1 MLAAYVA
8 VTVVA
13 AAACAYAAM
22 LNFTRSP
29 SVAEI
34 AGRLRVPVS
43 WMVRLGFLLAAGSIG
58 LVTGFAVPVLG
69 TAAACGLVL
78 YFVCAAGA
86 HIRARDTRFLNWV
99 NWAAFFSLAV
109 AALAVGLAYRG
120 PW

>member
-13 AAACAYAAM
+13 AIAYAYAAF
-22 LNFTRSP
+22 LNFTHNK
-29 SVAEI
+29 SVTEA
-34 AGRLRVPVS
+34 ADTLGLPVS
-43 WMVRLGFLLAAGSIG
+43 WLVRLGLLLAAGSLG
-58 LVTGFAVPVLG
+58 LVAGFAVPALG

-86 HIRARDTRFLNWV
+86 HIRARDARLGAWV

-109 AALAVGLAYRG
+109 AAQVAGLAYRG

>member
-13 AAACAYAAM
+13 VIAYGYAAV
-22 LNFTRSP
+22 LNFTHDK
-29 SVAEI
+29 SVAEV
-34 AGRLRVPVS
+34 AKRLRVPVS

-58 LVTGFAVPVLG
+58 LVAGFAVPALG

-86 HIRARDTRFLNWV
+86 HIWARDTRLLNWV
-99 NWAAFFSLAV
+99 NWAVFFSLAV
-109 AALAVGLAYRG
+109 AALMVGLAYRG